1 MTRFAIDALTA
12 LRIARENLVIAPE
25 HNLVAPAVLR
35 SQSLSIVYRQHRTGQ
50 LSSAEARRILDGIT
64 TMKIRLLGDRVSR
77 AVAWRIA
84 EQHGWDDTTDAEY
97 IAVAQLQ
104 ADAFIAADERLA
116 ALACEI
122 VPLARFEALGISG

>member
-1 MTRFAIDALTA
+1 MTRYAIDARTA
-12 LRIARENLVIAPE
+12 IRIAQESVVVEPE
-25 HNLVAPAVLR
+25 HRLVAPAVLR
-35 SQSLSIVYRQHRTGQ
+35 SQALALVYRQHREGE

-116 ALACEI
+116 ALASEI